1 MAQAK
6 KEQERK
12 EEEKFVREIAAVFD
26 AHGSVAD
33 RFALAKIDK
42 KSARVS
48 SDRKKCVKWGIDP
61 RTNKR
66 VCLKWV

>member
-1 MAQAK
+1 MVQTK

-12 EEEKFVREIAAVFD
+12 EEEQFVSEIAAVFD

-33 RFALAKIDK
+33 RFALAKIDR
-42 KSARVS
+42 KSSCTS
-48 SDRKKCVKWGIDP
+48 SDRKKCVKWGVDP
-61 RTNKR
+61 RTNKK

>member
-1 MAQAK
+1 MAQTK

-12 EEEKFVREIAAVFD
+12 KEKQFIRDIAAVFD

-33 RFALAKIDK
+33 RFVLAKIDK
-42 KSARVS
+42 KSAHAS
-48 SDRKKCVKWGIDP
+48 SDRKKCVKRGLDP
-61 RTNKR
+61 RTGRK